1 MTQKTPGD
9 KATDSEI
16 PNPATDIDGMARAL
30 AHALKT
36 EPVSDDLP
44 PPDASREPARPQAD

>member
-1 MTQKTPGD
+1 MKQKTPGE

-30 AHALKT
+30 AHELKT
-36 EPVSDDLP
+36 EPISDGSP
-44 PPDASREPARPQAD
+44 PQPKPKTGDT